1 MPAILQTELRNWRV
15 RLLVSGM
22 YAMLVLGGLTMVYPF
37 LIMLSG
43 STKSNVDVNDY
54 DLVPRYWHDDAMLYR
69 KYVEEKCNEQFS
81 TFSDNYGSDAFR
93 FRDVQPPAP
102 ATPALVADWREFMR
116 QPTPRG
122 FYLLGASMSRDGQ
135 NVPPNLRAFRRHMQA
150 LCDGNVSAL
159 QKVYGLSAPNWM
171 VVTTPYEPLADR
183 SYQPSD
189 SAFLTA
195 FYQFKEN
202 CPAEHRVYLSLD
214 RPFAE
219 YVALLK
225 KYSRDVSIYNR
236 QNGTQFQA
244 FSALTLAER
253 CPSAVGLAEDWEGFV
268 RERLNRQFL
277 ALDPGAQ
284 AGFASFLERKY
295 HSIDR
300 LNRLCADPGRK
311 PYAGFADVALPTDK
325 SPGSALLTDH
335 GEFLRDREL
344 LPTRWIRVDT
354 PETRWRAFLQA
365 RYTTAAAA
373 GKSHGRNYGAFAAIP
388 MPQAE
393 ADRATCH
400 ANGGA
405 LRLHFVRRNFSM
417 VFEYILLYGRGIRNT
432 VIYCA
437 LAVLA
442 ALLVNPFAAYALS
455 RFNLRGQYKLLLLL
469 IATMAF
475 PPVVTMIPNFLLIKE
490 LGLLNT
496 FAALILPG
504 VANGY
509 SIFLLKGF
517 FDSLPRELYEAAD
530 IDGASEWHKF
540 WIITMALSKP
550 ILAVIALGAF
560 VGAYANFMMAFILC
574 QDERMWTLM
583 VWLFKLQSFAS
594 QGVVFASLLVAAIP
608 TLIMF
613 LLCQNLIIRG
623 MVVTTEK

>member
-22 YAMLVLGGLTMVYPF
+22 YAILALGGLTMVYPF

-43 STKSNVDVNDY
+43 STKSNVDFSDY

-81 TFSDNYGSDAFR
+81 TFSDNYGTDVFR
-93 FRDVQPPAP
+93 FQDVQPPA
-102 ATPALVADWREFMR
+102 AAAPALAADWRDFMR

-150 LCDGNVSAL
+150 LCDDHVSAL
-159 QKVYGLSAPNWM
+159 QEVYGLSAPNWM

-183 SYQPSD
+183 SYQPAD
-189 SAFLTA
+189 SAFLAA
-195 FYQFKEN
+195 FYRFKEN
-202 CPAEHRVYLSLD
+202 CPAEDRVYLSLD
-214 RPFAE
+214 RQFAD

-225 KYSRDVSIYNR
+225 KYSRDVAVYNR
-236 QNGTQFQA
+236 RNGTQVQA

-253 CPSAVGLAEDWEGFV
+253 CPSDSGLAEDWEGFV
-268 RERLNRQFL
+268 RERLNRQFI
-277 ALDPGAQ
+277 ALDPEAQ

-295 HSIDR
+295 HSVDR
-300 LNRLCADPGRK
+300 LNRLCAGPGAK
-311 PYAGFADVALPTDK
+311 PYAGFAGVALPTDE

-335 GEFLRDREL
+335 AEFLRDREL

-354 PETRWRAFLQA
+354 PETRWRAFLRT
-365 RYTTAAAA
+365 RYATAAAA
-373 GKSHGRNYGAFAAIP
+373 GQSHGRDYGAFAVIP

-393 ADRATCH
+393 ADRATCQ
-400 ANGGA
+400 ANGLA

-530 IDGASEWHKF
+530 IDGATEWQKF

-560 VGAYANFMMAFILC
+560 VGAYTNFMMAFILC

-583 VWLFKLQSFAS
+583 VWLFKLQSFAGP
-594 QGVVFASLLVAAIP
+594 GVVFASLIVAAIP
-608 TLIMF
+608 TLVMF

-623 MVVTTEK
+623 IVVPTEK